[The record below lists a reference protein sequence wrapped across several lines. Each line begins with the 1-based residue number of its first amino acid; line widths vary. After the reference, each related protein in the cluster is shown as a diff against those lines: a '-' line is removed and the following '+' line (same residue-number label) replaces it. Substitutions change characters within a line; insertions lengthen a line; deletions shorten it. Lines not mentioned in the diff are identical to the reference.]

1 MSNIQKSTTVKSIL
15 ESENVKG
22 RLQEILGKN
31 AATFAT
37 SVIQIAQTPS
47 LAKCDPASIVGAAM
61 TSATLNLP
69 INNTLGYSF
78 IVPYG
83 DKAVYQL
90 GTKGYVQLAQ
100 RSGQFKFLKTSDV
113 KEGEMIH
120 RNRLTGQIEWNWIQ
134 DDKERGS
141 KKTIGYV
148 AFMSLING
156 YEDTHYMSVDEI
168 TAHAKKYSQM
178 FKRNS
183 GLWVTEFDLMAEK
196 TVLKL
201 LLSKKAPL
209 STELQMAVTHDQAT
223 ISDPEN
229 IEDISYVDNEPLEP
243 EVDHEFERQADV
255 MKDLSTREDFEF
267 ANGVVTNEELV
278 KELHIKIVESVTD
291 EEGIQWAETIVTDEV
306 AKANLKLKKVQ
317 LKKTDKK

>member
-1 MSNIQKSTTVKSIL
+1 MADIVKTTSVKSIL

-37 SVIQIAQTPS
+37 SVIQIAQTPALS
-47 LAKCDPASIVGAAM
+47 KCEPASIVGAAM
-61 TSATLNLP
+61 TAATLNLP
-69 INNTLGYSF
+69 INNMLGYSYIIPF
-78 IVPYG
+78 G
-83 DKAVYQL
+83 TKATYQI
-90 GTKGYVQLAQ
+90 GVKGYVQLAQ

-120 RNRLTGQIEWNWIQ
+120 RNRLTGQIDWDWIQ
-134 DDKERGS
+134 DDKERAN

-156 YEDTHYMSVDEI
+156 YEDTHYMSLDEVQ
-168 TAHAKKYSQM
+168 AHGKKYSQM
-178 FKRNS
+178 YKRNS

-209 STELQMAVTHDQAT
+209 STELQIAVRNDQAAVN
-223 ISDPEN
+223 DPEN
-229 IEDISYVDNEPLEP
+229 IEDISYLDNEELEP
-243 EVDHEFERQADV
+243 EVDHEAERQADV
-255 MKDLSTREDFEF
+255 MTNLKTREDFDY
-267 ANGVVTNEELV
+267 AIGVVDKEDLV
-278 KELHIKIVESVTD
+278 KELHLQIVAFVSD
-291 EEGIQWAETIVTDEV
+291 EESLIWAKEIVTDEV
-306 AKANLKLKKVQ
+306 AKANLKLKEIKIKKE
-317 LKKTDKK
+317 LK